1 MPLHPLQQRTLKWL
15 MGGCDRADETKA
27 KLMAVGKKT
36 LHFTCSNF
44 PALVMLPLAAWTYV
58 SVLSTP
64 AFTQP
69 QLCDV
74 HRCLVGP

>member
-1 MPLHPLQQRTLKWL
+1 
-15 MGGCDRADETKA
+15 MGLCGRADETKA

-58 SVLSTP
+58 SLLPTP
-64 AFTQP
+64 AFTQL
-69 QLCDV
+69 QQCNV
-74 HRCLVGP
+74 HCCLVGP